1 MFKNHTH
8 NKWMWDVGVG
18 ETVNIDEK
26 GRIIIPA
33 EIRKKIGRKTFSVEI
48 ADKDTIILRATGDSR
63 DLSKR
68 IEAIHLSGDHS
79 RASTDFSDLKD
90 QYGGKRVE
98 TA

>member
-1 MFKNHTH
+1 
-8 NKWMWDVGVG
+8 MWDVGVG

-33 EIRKKIGRKTFSVEI
+33 EIRKIIGKRTFSVEM
-48 ADKDTIILRATGDSR
+48 ADKDTIILRAKGDRRDLANRIKSIHLTGD
-63 DLSKR
+63 K
-68 IEAIHLSGDHS
+68 S
-79 RASTDFSDLKD
+79 RASTDFSEAKD